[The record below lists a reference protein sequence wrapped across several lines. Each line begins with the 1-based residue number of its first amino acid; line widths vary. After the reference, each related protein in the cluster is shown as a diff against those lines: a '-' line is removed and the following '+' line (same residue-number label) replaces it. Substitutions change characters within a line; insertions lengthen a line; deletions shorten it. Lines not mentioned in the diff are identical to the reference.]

1 MVKIQ
6 TVEHEII
13 KVQRITLNENA
24 ENSNTG
30 ANRKAITKKPIDI
43 EEKRITLF
51 LLNGI
56 QRVYNR

>member
-30 ANRKAITKKPIDI
+30 ANIKAITKKPIDI
-43 EEKRITLF
+43 EEKRIALF